1 MMSVDDYFLTY
12 AKSPLSNWEFSEEV
26 TNLIEPTT
34 PEVVVLDANTEDGE
48 EPGPSGL
55 QVKKKI
61 FIFFIYTYFFN
72 NLDVFNTFRA
82 LSLAEVSF

>member
-26 TNLIEPTT
+26 TNLIETTT
-34 PEVVVLDANTEDGE
+34 PEVVILDANDGE

-55 QVKKKI
+55 QVKKKSL
-61 FIFFIYTYFFN
+61 FFFHLYIFF
-72 NLDVFNTFRA
+72 
-82 LSLAEVSF
+82 

>member
-26 TNLIEPTT
+26 TNLIEATT
-34 PEVVVLDANTEDGE
+34 PEVVILDANDGE

-55 QVKKKI
+55 QVKKKSLFFFSFI
-61 FIFFIYTYFFN
+61 HIFFLII
-72 NLDVFNTFRA
+72 
-82 LSLAEVSF
+82 